1 MGALWFLK
9 GKFMK
14 VIFSSSALVASMLIA
29 ASVNATPFDGLYK
42 SVHGTWTCTPE
53 DIGLDGGSL
62 GIQSN
67 FLYGLESECEL
78 KNPTKVRGMDAVLY
92 DTECTAEG
100 ESYPSVRVM
109 IMRHDDGLYMVRDGV
124 VGDWRSC
131 P

>member
-1 MGALWFLK
+1 
-9 GKFMK
+9 MK

-42 SVHGTWTCTPE
+42 SVHGTWTCTAE

>member
-1 MGALWFLK
+1 
-9 GKFMK
+9 MK

-92 DTECTAEG
+92 DTESKSTRNDYDSAIRCTEQLQHTLG
-100 ESYPSVRVM
+100 EAKNASMECTHTP
-109 IMRHDDGLYMVRDGV
+109 
-124 VGDWRSC
+124 VGFQVALSI
-131 P
+131 